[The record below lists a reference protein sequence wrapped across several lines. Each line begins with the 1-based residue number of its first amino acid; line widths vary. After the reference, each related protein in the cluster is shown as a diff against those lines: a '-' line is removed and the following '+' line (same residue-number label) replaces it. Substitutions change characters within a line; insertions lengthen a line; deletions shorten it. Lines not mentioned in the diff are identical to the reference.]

1 MFIYVGC
8 LKNAGLPQ
16 NEDNVVS
23 MFCFLKLD
31 TKESISYG
39 HVRNFM
45 VLLPSNQL
53 QEDPRW
59 PCLCIVYIYNHSTDK
74 FIDLK
79 AGRSFNSFLVC
90 LDSSASINY
99 FLLRSDCKTYR
110 SFMEYTKTP
119 FLRLRT
125 IFKSCITGI
134 FEASKTVPINF
145 APTLPDLQV
154 KVIP

>member
-23 MFCFLKLD
+23 MFRFLKLD

-53 QEDPRW
+53 QEDPRNLW
-59 PCLCIVYIYNHSTDK
+59 FQAATVVAVVPPLEVHTGCVLKFALAGGLACVLST
-74 FIDLK
+74 
-79 AGRSFNSFLVC
+79 
-90 LDSSASINY
+90 SIST
-99 FLLRSDCKTYR
+99 LL
-110 SFMEYTKTP
+110 
-119 FLRLRT
+119 
-125 IFKSCITGI
+125 I
-134 FEASKTVPINF
+134 
-145 APTLPDLQV
+145 
-154 KVIP
+154 